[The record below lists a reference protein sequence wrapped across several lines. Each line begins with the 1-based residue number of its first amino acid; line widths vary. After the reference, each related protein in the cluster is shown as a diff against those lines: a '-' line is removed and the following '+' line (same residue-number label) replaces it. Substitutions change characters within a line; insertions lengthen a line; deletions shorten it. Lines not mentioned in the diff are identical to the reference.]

1 MARFVIEKHV
11 KKQPLWL
18 LSVLV
23 TFPYDIK
30 KSYPNVEIYQMLG
43 VVLDYLDRFQYKRR
57 NAMEFLGVSH
67 NIHCT
72 DSSITVSSFNDVPYL
87 TIHLI
92 DE

>member
-18 LSVLV
+18 LSVLA
-23 TFPYDIK
+23 TFPYEIK
-30 KSYPNVEIYQMLG
+30 KSYPNVEIYHMLG
-43 VVLDYLDRFQYKRR
+43 VVLDYLDSFQYKRR
-57 NAMEFLGVSH
+57 NTMECLGVSH

-72 DSSITVSSFNDVPYL
+72 DSSITVSTFNDVPYL

-92 DE
+92 CE

>member
-1 MARFVIEKHV
+1 MAKFVIEKHI

-18 LSVLV
+18 LSLLA
-23 TFPYDIK
+23 TFPYDRK
-30 KSYPNVEIYQMLG
+30 KSYPNVEKYQILD
-43 VVLDYLDRFQYKRR
+43 VVLTYLENFQYKRR
-57 NAMEFLGVSH
+57 NTMQCLGVTH

-72 DSSITVSSFNDVPYL
+72 DTCIIVSTFNDVPYL

>member
-1 MARFVIEKHV
+1 MARFVMEKHV

-18 LSVLV
+18 LSVLA
-23 TFPYDIK
+23 TFPFDIK